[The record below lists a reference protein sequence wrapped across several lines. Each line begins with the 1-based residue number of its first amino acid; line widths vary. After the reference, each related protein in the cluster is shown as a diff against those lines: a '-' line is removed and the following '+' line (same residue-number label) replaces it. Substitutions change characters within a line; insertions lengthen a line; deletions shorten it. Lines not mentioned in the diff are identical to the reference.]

1 MTREIE
7 MHICLGSSCFSRGN
21 KEVVMFIREY
31 LKKHH
36 LEDKVIFKGARCMG
50 NCSNGPNLKI
60 DGIIREGVT
69 IAETG
74 GLLERELAK
83 LK

>member
-1 MTREIE
+1 
-7 MHICLGSSCFSRGN
+7 
-21 KEVVMFIREY
+21 
-31 LKKHH
+31 
-36 LEDKVIFKGARCMG
+36 MG